1 MWGMRDDLPQT
12 TLTLSGSAQMFVSA
26 FCSHTHSLY
35 SFLYVRI
42 SDACARVS
50 QRLKKC

>member
-26 FCSHTHSLY
+26 FCSHTHSLCAHQ
-35 SFLYVRI
+35 RRMR
-42 SDACARVS
+42 ARVAATQKMLS
-50 QRLKKC
+50 A